1 MITLITGT
9 PGSGKTAYAVS
20 LLMEMAGSRPIYAD
34 GVPELVI
41 DHQPCPP
48 VSEWTYEADDP
59 ASATGK
65 KISFTFPANSIVV
78 IDECQRV
85 FRPRSSGSKVPPE
98 VAAFET
104 HRHLGIDFILITQHP
119 SLVDGNIRRLVG
131 KHIHLRVTALGRYK
145 YEWAEIG
152 DPDSRASREISNMT
166 RYKLPKQAFSKYKS
180 AELHTKH
187 KFRIPKAVY
196 VVVIGVVALAS
207 MGYYLYKSVSRRV
220 APDSPGVARV
230 TSQDPFESSG
240 QVRSGKIEYI
250 SREEYLAIR
259 EPRIEGL
266 PHTAPVYDE
275 VTKPQQ
281 APEPVGCMI
290 SERTG
295 CQCFTQQGTK
305 YPTTD
310 AICRQI
316 FEGGMFVDW
325 RPAERS
331 APAERGKPLETP
343 GSSAEA
349 SPFVGSMSYEP
360 PELSASPTLGQ

>member
-1 MITLITGT
+1 MITLITGV
-9 PGSGKTAYAVS
+9 PGSGKTLYAINYIKTKAEKESRAVYYS
-20 LLMEMAGSRPIYAD
+20 GIPELTLGWFDLENPEEWYKCPAGSI
-34 GVPELVI
+34 I
-41 DHQPCPP
+41 
-48 VSEWTYEADDP
+48 
-59 ASATGK
+59 
-65 KISFTFPANSIVV
+65 V

-85 FRPRSSGSKVPPE
+85 FRPRPAGKQVPE
-98 VAAFET
+98 SISRFET
-104 HRHLGIDFILITQHP
+104 HRHDGFDVFLITQHP
-119 SLVDGNIRRLVG
+119 QLIDTNIRRLVG
-131 KHIHLRVTALGRYK
+131 QHFHVIRKFGLQACTVN
-145 YEWAEIG
+145 EWASCHEINKTNVL
-152 DPDSRASREISNMT
+152 AAVKHQFK
-166 RYKLPKQAFSKYKS
+166 YPKESFGWYKS
-180 AELHTKH
+180 AEVHTH
-187 KFRIPKAVY
+187 KRNIPMRVWFLLSAPFLLIVLGFIFWRVMKPASVLESKALPSEV
-196 VVVIGVVALAS
+196 
-207 MGYYLYKSVSRRV
+207 
-220 APDSPGVARV
+220 SPGVAQTV
-230 TSQDPFESSG
+230 PYIPPSG
-240 QVRSGKIEYI
+240 EPSKTHLSTLEYI
-250 SREEYLAIR
+250 AIR

-331 APAERGKPLETP
+331 APAEREKPLTP
-343 GSSAEA
+343 SASAEA

-360 PELSASPTLGQ
+360 PELSASPAVGQ